1 MKIAGRNLS
10 HHGTS
15 AAFVKNKLLWKV
27 EEMMKTKQTDELL
40 AKDEQYVWHGMR
52 PFSPNS
58 TMVGAKAEGC
68 WIEDIQGKRYLDG
81 MSGLWCVNSGYGRKE
96 LAEAAYKQ
104 LQTLS
109 YFPMSQS
116 HEPAIKLAEKLNEW
130 LEGSMLFSSLIVVR
144 KRTKQLLKLQDN
156 TIRKKVNHIV
166 INLCH
171 VTAGIMGIQWQR
183 WQRRDKHSVDINMS
197 HLLQDFYM

>member
-1 MKIAGRNLS
+1 MVPAQLL
-10 HHGTS
+10 
-15 AAFVKNKLLWKV
+15 KNKLLWKV

-68 WIEDIQGKRYLDG
+68 WVEDIQGKRYLDG

-130 LEGSMLFSSLIVVR
+130 LGGEYVIFFSNSGSEANETAFKIAR
-144 KRTKQLLKLQDN
+144 QYYAQ
-156 TIRKKVNHIV
+156 KVNHIV

-171 VTAGIMGIQWQR
+171 VTAAIMGIQWQR
-183 WQRRDKHSVDINMS
+183 WQRQDKHSVDINMS

>member
-1 MKIAGRNLS
+1 MKIAGRNLN

-68 WIEDIQGKRYLDG
+68 WVEDIQGKRYLDG
-81 MSGLWCVNSGYGRKE
+81 MSGLWCVNSGYGRKSSQRQHISN
-96 LAEAAYKQ
+96 YKHYH
-104 LQTLS
+104 T
-109 YFPMSQS
+109 F
-116 HEPAIKLAEKLNEW
+116 
-130 LEGSMLFSSLIVVR
+130 R
-144 KRTKQLLKLQDN
+144 
-156 TIRKKVNHIV
+156 
-166 INLCH
+166 CH
-171 VTAGIMGIQWQR
+171 NRM
-183 WQRRDKHSVDINMS
+183 NP
-197 HLLQDFYM
+197 L

>member
-1 MKIAGRNLS
+1 
-10 HHGTS
+10 
-15 AAFVKNKLLWKV
+15 
-27 EEMMKTKQTDELL
+27 MMKTKQTDKLL

-68 WIEDIQGKRYLDG
+68 WVEDIQGKRYLDG

-109 YFPMSQS
+109 YFPMSHPMS
-116 HEPAIKLAEKLNEW
+116 
-130 LEGSMLFSSLIVVR
+130 
-144 KRTKQLLKLQDN
+144 QL
-156 TIRKKVNHIV
+156 
-166 INLCH
+166 
-171 VTAGIMGIQWQR
+171 
-183 WQRRDKHSVDINMS
+183 
-197 HLLQDFYM
+197 